1 MLIPVYRITRK
12 VRNNIRSFLTL
23 FPSKVLFF
31 FFSSLLKVYAILPY
45 FIRDCTA
52 AVPDKDFR
60 SYFIAVCSV
69 PILIPGDSVFSVPHR
84 SFGNEVTDLN
94 RYAVI
99 EQIRRHI
106 LL

>member
-23 FPSKVLFF
+23 FPSKVLSQ
-31 FFSSLLKVYAILPY
+31 FFSSLLKVYAILPF

-60 SYFIAVCSV
+60 SYIIAVCSV
-69 PILIPGDSVFSVPHR
+69 PILIPGSGVFSVPHR
-84 SFGNEVTDLN
+84 PFGKEVTDLN